1 MADVYVEQ
9 RIVILDSDNAVKNN
23 GDFNSD
29 VVFNFTGILTDEP
42 DIKEVQV
49 SVQNAQIPMSFYNVN
64 VYNNILR
71 ITYNSLP
78 YTITLTRGN
87 YNSNTLI
94 TEITSQL
101 AGQLITDITITISS
115 ITGIIKFVR
124 AGSLNFT
131 ILSTGTVNKT
141 LGFATGTNY
150 TSAGGILNAPYP
162 LNLLGILKLKIT
174 SLELSTYNFDSSV
187 LGNLNVLATIPI
199 EAGTFG
205 LIQYDNFAN
214 IQSIIK
220 NTTLDSFDLQIY
232 GDDGNL
238 VNFNGIGWNITLMFA
253 ITRERKQKS
262 TSQFKDIVQPIM
274 NMIDL
279 QTQILQNEN
288 PQLAADIQ
296 QNQDTQPLGDNE
308 PENTDETDLELLF
321 YNNKSIL

>member
-9 RIVILDSDNAVKNN
+9 RLVILNSNNAVKNN
-23 GDFNSD
+23 GDYNSD
-29 VVFNFTGILTDEP
+29 VVFNFTGILTDDP

-71 ITYNSLP
+71 ITYNSTN

-115 ITGIIKFVR
+115 VTGILKFVR

-131 ILSTGTVNKT
+131 ILSTGTINKT
-141 LGFATGTNY
+141 LGFVTGTNY
-150 TSAGGILNAPYP
+150 TTTAGVLSAPYP

-174 SLELSTYNFDSSV
+174 SLEISTYNFDSSV

-220 NTTLDSFDLQIY
+220 NPTLDSFDLQIY

-262 TSQFKDIVQPIM
+262 TTQFKDIVQPIM

-288 PQLAADIQ
+288 SQLASDIQ
-296 QNQDTQPLGDNE
+296 QPQDTQPLGDNE

>member
-1 MADVYVEQ
+1 MSDTYVEQ
-9 RIVILDSDNAVKNN
+9 RIVILDSNNAVKNN

-42 DIKEVQV
+42 DVKEVQV
-49 SVQNAQIPMSFYNVN
+49 SIQNAQIPMSFYNVN
-64 VYNNILR
+64 VYNNIFR

-87 YNSNTLI
+87 YNSTTLI

-101 AGQLITDITITISS
+101 AGQSITDIAITISS

-124 AGSLNFT
+124 AGGLNFT
-131 ILSTGTVNKT
+131 ILSTGTINKT

-150 TSAGGILNAPYP
+150 TTTAGILNAPYP
-162 LNLLGILKLKIT
+162 LNLLGLLKLKIT
-174 SLELSTYNFDSSV
+174 SLEISTYNFDSSV

-205 LIQYDNFAN
+205 LIQYDNVAN
-214 IQSIIK
+214 IESIIK
-220 NTTLDSFDLQIY
+220 NPTLDSFDLQIY

-253 ITRERKQKS
+253 ITRERKPKS
-262 TSQFKDIVQPIM
+262 TNQFKDIVQPIL

-288 PQLAADIQ
+288 PQLASDIQ
-296 QNQDTQPLGDNE
+296 QTQDTQPLGDNQ

>member
-1 MADVYVEQ
+1 MSDTYVEQ
-9 RIVILDSDNAVKNN
+9 RIVILDSNNAVKNN

-42 DIKEVQV
+42 DVKEVQV
-49 SVQNAQIPMSFYNVN
+49 SIQNAQIPMSFYNVN
-64 VYNNILR
+64 VYNNIFR

-87 YNSNTLI
+87 YNSTTLI

-101 AGQLITDITITISS
+101 AGQSITDIAITISS

-124 AGSLNFT
+124 AGGLNFT
-131 ILSTGTVNKT
+131 ILSTGTINKT

-150 TSAGGILNAPYP
+150 TTTAGILNAPYP
-162 LNLLGILKLKIT
+162 LNLLGLLKLKIT
-174 SLELSTYNFDSSV
+174 SLEISTYNFDSSV

-205 LIQYDNFAN
+205 LIQYDNVAN
-214 IQSIIK
+214 IESIIK
-220 NTTLDSFDLQIY
+220 NPTLDSFDLQIY

-253 ITRERKQKS
+253 ITRERKPKS
-262 TSQFKDIVQPIM
+262 TNQFKDIVQPIL

-288 PQLAADIQ
+288 PELASDIQ
-296 QNQDTQPLGDNE
+296 QTQDTQPLGDNQ

>member
-1 MADVYVEQ
+1 MADIYVEQ
-9 RIVILDSDNAVKNN
+9 KIVILDSKNAVKNN
-23 GDFNSD
+23 GTFNSD
-29 VVFNFTGILTDEP
+29 VVFNFNGILTDDP
-42 DIKEVQV
+42 NIKEIHVA
-49 SVQNAQIPMSFYNVN
+49 VQNAQIPMSFYNVN

-115 ITGIIKFVR
+115 VTGIIKLVR
-124 AGSLNFT
+124 AGGLNFT
-131 ILSTGTVNKT
+131 ILSTGTINKT

-150 TSAGGILNAPYP
+150 TSVAGILDAPFP
-162 LNLLGILKLKIT
+162 LNLLGLLKLKIA

-187 LGNLNVLATIPI
+187 LGNLNIIATIPI

-214 IQSIIK
+214 IQSLI
-220 NTTLDSFDLQIY
+220 NNRALDGFDLQIY
-232 GDDGNL
+232 GDDNNL
-238 VNFNGIGWNITLMFA
+238 VNFNGIDWNIVLLFS
-253 ITRERKQKS
+253 ITRERKQV
-262 TSQFKDIVQPIM
+262 TNTQFSDIVQPIM
-274 NMIDL
+274 QLIDL
-279 QTQILQNEN
+279 QTQVLQNEN
-288 PQLAADIQ
+288 PELAQQIQ
-296 QNQDTQPLGDNE
+296 PPQDLGDI

-321 YNNKSIL
+321 YNNKAIL

>member
-1 MADVYVEQ
+1 MGDIYVEQ
-9 RIVILDSDNAVKNN
+9 KIVILDSKNAVKNN
-23 GDFNSD
+23 GTFNSD
-29 VVFNFTGILTDEP
+29 VVFNFTGILTDDP
-42 DIKEVQV
+42 NIKETHIAI
-49 SVQNAQIPMSFYNVN
+49 QNAQIPMSFYNVN
-64 VYNNILR
+64 VYNNILQ

-115 ITGIIKFVR
+115 VTGIIKLVR
-124 AGSLNFT
+124 SGGLNFT
-131 ILSTGTVNKT
+131 ILSTGTINKT

-150 TSAGGILNAPYP
+150 TSVAGILNAPFP
-162 LNLLGILKLKIT
+162 LNLLGLLKLKIA

-187 LGNLNVLATIPI
+187 LGNLNIIATIPI

-214 IQSIIK
+214 IQSLINNK
-220 NTTLDSFDLQIY
+220 ALDSFDLQIY
-232 GDDGNL
+232 GDDNNL
-238 VNFNGIGWNITLMFA
+238 VNFNGIDWNIVLLFS
-253 ITRERKQKS
+253 ITRERKKV
-262 TSQFKDIVQPIM
+262 TNTQFSDIVQPIM
-274 NMIDL
+274 QLIDL
-279 QTQILQNEN
+279 QTQVLQNEN
-288 PQLAADIQ
+288 PELAQ
-296 QNQDTQPLGDNE
+296 QTQESQPPDLGDV

>member
-9 RIVILDSDNAVKNN
+9 RIVILNSNNAVKNN
-23 GDFNSD
+23 GDYNSD

-49 SVQNAQIPMSFYNVN
+49 SVQNAQIPMSFYNIN

-71 ITYNSLP
+71 ITYNSVN

-94 TEITSQL
+94 TEIVSQL
-101 AGQLITDITITISS
+101 AGQLITDITITISGV
-115 ITGIIKFVR
+115 TGILKFVR

-131 ILSTGTVNKT
+131 ILSTGTINKT
-141 LGFATGTNY
+141 LGFEIGTNY
-150 TSAGGILNAPYP
+150 TTTLGVLSAPYP

-174 SLELSTYNFDSSV
+174 SLEISTYNFDSSV

-220 NTTLDSFDLQIY
+220 NPSLDSFDLQIY

-238 VNFNGIGWNITLMFA
+238 VNFNGIGWNIVLMFA

-262 TSQFKDIVQPIM
+262 ATQFKDIVQPIM
-274 NMIDL
+274 NMIEL
-279 QTQILQNEN
+279 QNQILQNDN
-288 PQLAADIQ
+288 PQQASDIQ
-296 QNQDTQPLGDNE
+296 QNQDTQPLGDNQ

-321 YNNKSIL
+321 YNNNSIL

>member
-1 MADVYVEQ
+1 MADIYVEQ
-9 RIVILDSDNAVKNN
+9 KIVILDSKNAVKNN
-23 GDFNSD
+23 GTFNSD
-29 VVFNFTGILTDEP
+29 VVFNFTGILTDDP
-42 DIKEVQV
+42 NIKEIHVA
-49 SVQNAQIPMSFYNVN
+49 VQNAQIPMSFYNVN

-115 ITGIIKFVR
+115 VTGIIKLVR
-124 AGSLNFT
+124 AGGLNFT
-131 ILSTGTVNKT
+131 ILSTGTINKT

-150 TSAGGILNAPYP
+150 TSVAGILDAPFP
-162 LNLLGILKLKIT
+162 LNLLGLLKLKIA

-187 LGNLNVLATIPI
+187 LGNLNIIATIPI

-214 IQSIIK
+214 IQSLI
-220 NTTLDSFDLQIY
+220 NNRALDGFDLQIY
-232 GDDGNL
+232 GDDNNL
-238 VNFNGIGWNITLMFA
+238 VNFNGIDWNIVLLFS
-253 ITRERKQKS
+253 ITRERKQV
-262 TSQFKDIVQPIM
+262 TNTQFSDIVQPIM
-274 NMIDL
+274 QLIDL
-279 QTQILQNEN
+279 QTQVLQNEN
-288 PQLAADIQ
+288 PELAQQIQ
-296 QNQDTQPLGDNE
+296 PPQDLGDI

-321 YNNKSIL
+321 YNNKAIL

>member
-29 VVFNFTGILTDEP
+29 VVFNFTGILTDES

-49 SVQNAQIPMSFYNVN
+49 SVQNAQIPMSFYNIN

-71 ITYNSLP
+71 ITYNSTN

-94 TEITSQL
+94 TEIVSQL

-115 ITGIIKFVR
+115 VTGILKFVR

-131 ILSTGTVNKT
+131 ILSTGTINKT
-141 LGFATGTNY
+141 LGFIIGTNY
-150 TSAGGILNAPYP
+150 TTIAGILSAPYP

-174 SLELSTYNFDSSV
+174 SLEISTYNFDSSV

-220 NTTLDSFDLQIY
+220 NPTLDSFDLQIY

-238 VNFNGIGWNITLMFA
+238 VNFNGIEWNIVLMFA

-262 TSQFKDIVQPIM
+262 STQFKDIVQPIM

-279 QTQILQNEN
+279 QTQILQNDN
-288 PQLAADIQ
+288 PQLAQDIQ
-296 QNQDTQPLGDNE
+296 QTQDTQPLGDNQ

-321 YNNKSIL
+321 YNNHSIL

>member
-64 VYNNILR
+64 VYNNILQ
-71 ITYNSLP
+71 ITYNSTP

-94 TEITSQL
+94 VEISSQL

-115 ITGIIKFVR
+115 ITGILKFVR
-124 AGSLNFT
+124 AGGLNFT
-131 ILSTGTVNKT
+131 ILSTGTINKT

-150 TSAGGILNAPYP
+150 TTTGGILNAPYP

-174 SLELSTYNFDSSV
+174 SLELLTYNFDSSV

-220 NTTLDSFDLQIY
+220 NTTIDSFDLQIY

-238 VNFNGIGWNITLMFA
+238 VNFNGIG
-253 ITRERKQKS
+253 
-262 TSQFKDIVQPIM
+262 
-274 NMIDL
+274 
-279 QTQILQNEN
+279 
-288 PQLAADIQ
+288 
-296 QNQDTQPLGDNE
+296 
-308 PENTDETDLELLF
+308 
-321 YNNKSIL
+321 

>member
-1 MADVYVEQ
+1 MSDTYVEQ
-9 RIVILDSDNAVKNN
+9 RIVILDSNNAVKNN

-29 VVFNFTGILTDEP
+29 VVFNFTGILTDDP
-42 DIKEVQV
+42 NIKETHIAI
-49 SVQNAQIPMSFYNVN
+49 QNAQIPMSFYNVN
-64 VYNNILR
+64 VYNNILQ

-115 ITGIIKFVR
+115 VTGIIKLVR
-124 AGSLNFT
+124 SGGLNFT
-131 ILSTGTVNKT
+131 ILSTGTINKT

-150 TSAGGILNAPYP
+150 TSVAGILNAPFP
-162 LNLLGILKLKIT
+162 LNLLGLLKLKIA

-187 LGNLNVLATIPI
+187 LGNLNIIATIPI

-214 IQSIIK
+214 IQSLINNK
-220 NTTLDSFDLQIY
+220 ALDSFDLQIY
-232 GDDGNL
+232 GDDNNL
-238 VNFNGIGWNITLMFA
+238 VNFNGIDWNIVLLFS
-253 ITRERKQKS
+253 ITRERKQV
-262 TSQFKDIVQPIM
+262 TNTQFSDIVQPIM
-274 NMIDL
+274 QLIDL
-279 QTQILQNEN
+279 QTQVLQNEN
-288 PQLAADIQ
+288 PELAQ
-296 QNQDTQPLGDNE
+296 QTQEAQPPDLGDV

-321 YNNKSIL
+321 YNNKAIL

>member
-1 MADVYVEQ
+1 MADIYVEQ
-9 RIVILDSDNAVKNN
+9 KIVILDSKNAVKNN
-23 GDFNSD
+23 GTFNSD
-29 VVFNFTGILTDEP
+29 VVFNFTGILTDDP
-42 DIKEVQV
+42 NIKETHIAI
-49 SVQNAQIPMSFYNVN
+49 QNAQIPMSFYNVN
-64 VYNNILR
+64 VYNNILQ

-115 ITGIIKFVR
+115 VTGIIKMVR
-124 AGSLNFT
+124 SGGLNFT
-131 ILSTGTVNKT
+131 ILSTGTINKT

-150 TSAGGILNAPYP
+150 TSVAGILNAPFP
-162 LNLLGILKLKIT
+162 LNLLGLLKLKIA

-187 LGNLNVLATIPI
+187 LGNLNIIATIPI

-214 IQSIIK
+214 IQSLINNK
-220 NTTLDSFDLQIY
+220 ALDGFDLQIY
-232 GDDGNL
+232 GDDNNL
-238 VNFNGIGWNITLMFA
+238 VNFNGIDWNIVLLFS
-253 ITRERKQKS
+253 ITRERKKV
-262 TSQFKDIVQPIM
+262 TNTQFSDIVQPIM
-274 NMIDL
+274 QLIDL
-279 QTQILQNEN
+279 QTQVLQNEN
-288 PQLAADIQ
+288 PELAQ
-296 QNQDTQPLGDNE
+296 QTQEAQPEPLGDV

>member
-1 MADVYVEQ
+1 MSDTYVEQ
-9 RIVILDSDNAVKNN
+9 RIVILDSNNAVKNN

-42 DIKEVQV
+42 DVKEVQV
-49 SVQNAQIPMSFYNVN
+49 SIQNAQIPMSFYNVN
-64 VYNNILR
+64 VYNNIFR

-101 AGQLITDITITISS
+101 AGQSITDIAITISS
-115 ITGIIKFVR
+115 ITGIIQFVR
-124 AGSLNFT
+124 AGGLNFT
-131 ILSTGTVNKT
+131 ILSTGTINKT
-141 LGFATGTNY
+141 LGFSTGTNY
-150 TSAGGILNAPYP
+150 TTTAGILNAPYP
-162 LNLLGILKLKIT
+162 LNLLGLLKLKIT
-174 SLELSTYNFDSSV
+174 SLEISTYNFDSSV

-205 LIQYDNFAN
+205 LIQYDNVAN
-214 IQSIIK
+214 IESIIK
-220 NTTLDSFDLQIY
+220 NPTLDSFDLQIY

-253 ITRERKQKS
+253 ITRERKPKS
-262 TSQFKDIVQPIM
+262 TNQFKDIVQPIL

-288 PQLAADIQ
+288 PQLASDIQ
-296 QNQDTQPLGDNE
+296 QTQDTQPLGDNE